1 MKAELKTLSKE
12 HADVV
17 AAHLLAAASLVDS
30 DPDLAFRHA
39 EAAKRRAARL
49 PVVREAAAET
59 AYAAGRYEEALSEFR
74 ALRRMN
80 GSPDYLPVLAD
91 CERALGRH
99 QAALRLIAEGDESV
113 KDPSL
118 KVELRLVQAGV
129 RADMGQRD
137 EAMRLLRTEIE
148 SPRSAAPKDAQARLR
163 YAYADLL
170 LAGGDEAG
178 AREWFSAAVRMDPEG
193 QTDALDRLDEL
204 DGMLLTIDEDDLD
217 DDVDRAEAEAAAADG
232 VAIDAADDVEI
243 DADHAEDVDGP
254 SSADGGRDSA
264 EPEVA
269 SEVEADTAAEPV
281 ETTEPPKPKRTRK
294 KPEIEP
300 EIDVVAAEVGEPMP
314 SANDVAAEEPVKPK
328 RARKKV
334 EPAPATPSDEAEYLA
349 VGPETNVEAVE
360 AEAGAE
366 EAKTVR
372 DTAEDVPVKPKRTR
386 KKAAEG

>member
-217 DDVDRAEAEAAAADG
+217 DDVDRAEAEAAEADE
-232 VAIDAADDVEI
+232 VATDAADDVEI

-254 SSADGGRDSA
+254 SSADSGRDSA
-264 EPEVA
+264 ELEVA
-269 SEVEADTAAEPV
+269 SEVEADTDAEPV
-281 ETTEPPKPKRTRK
+281 ETTEPLKPKRTRK
-294 KPEIEP
+294 KP
-300 EIDVVAAEVGEPMP
+300 EIDVVAAEVGEPSP

-328 RARKKV
+328 RARKKG
-334 EPAPATPSDEAEYLA
+334 EPAPATPSDGAADLA
-349 VGPETNVEAVE
+349 VGPETKVEAVE

-366 EAKTVR
+366 EAETVR